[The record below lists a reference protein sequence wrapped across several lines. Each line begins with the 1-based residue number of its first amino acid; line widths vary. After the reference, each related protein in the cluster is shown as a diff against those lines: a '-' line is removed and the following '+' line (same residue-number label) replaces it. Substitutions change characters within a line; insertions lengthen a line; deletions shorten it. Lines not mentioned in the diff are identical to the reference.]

1 MSLTQMR
8 SKQRSQ
14 LEVLQVNALM
24 QRFQYCR
31 DMITKEGFEKY
42 NKFCEFLYTI
52 YCRTGERVIRKG
64 QQGVRFYMI
73 LQGQVSLVSYKPKNR
88 KAQLLMDQEKDT
100 VSNYEDDTLFSAFSF
115 KELNPGDYFG
125 DMSLLD
131 NGQVSCTII
140 CKTFC
145 QFVCMDKQQFVKFIG
160 KSVPMLQKLKILEE
174 QSIFNCWTDGELR
187 ALSYEFKNRTYHQE
201 EYLYQEGQRNVQ
213 VFLLMDGQIE
223 MTSTRDNQSYHLSSL
238 DVGALFGDDTD
249 YHTCNAKCVS
259 ARADVLLI
267 GRQVLSRMLDW
278 HPESKQ
284 LYRQQLQY
292 KVNWRQER
300 LNNLIESHEDKTKVK
315 RTQSIKMQLL
325 DLLIKPKYQ
334 KIRLSPCV
342 KRVTNIQDIMD
353 FEEKKLKHKEILEK
367 QNLVI
372 SQRKIEFFKLGLTF
386 TEKRRKKQK
395 QQQAELNS
403 KLQRQCESVIIL
415 EPPLEKLNRAS
426 STIMTKTSQNTFKLS
441 PTKKHRK
448 VFSIEGTTI
457 NIHNRQ

>member
-1 MSLTQMR
+1 MSTKFSQSVRFLLWVIHKNILGR
-8 SKQRSQ
+8 IALLKSFASKCINATFSILQRHD
-14 LEVLQVNALM
+14 NK
-24 QRFQYCR
+24 RR
-31 DMITKEGFEKY
+31 IEKY
-42 NKFCEFLYTI
+42 IKFCEFLYII
-52 YCRTGERVIRKG
+52 YCRTGERVIRKV
-64 QQGVRFYMI
+64 QQRVRFYMI
-73 LQGQVSLVSYKPKNR
+73 LQGQVQLESYKPKNC
-88 KAQLLMDQEKDT
+88 KAQLLMDQQKET
-100 VSNYEDDTLFSAFSF
+100 FPNYEDDTLFSAFSF

-145 QFVCMDKQQFVKFIG
+145 QCVCMDKQQFVKFIG
-160 KSVPMLQKLKILEE
+160 KSVPMLQKFKILQE
-174 QSIFNCWTDGELR
+174 QSIFNS
-187 ALSYEFKNRTYHQE
+187 LSYEFKNRTYHQE
-201 EYLYQEGQRNVQ
+201 EYLYQEGQRKVQ

-223 MTSTRDNQSYHLSSL
+223 MTSIKDNQSYHLCSL

-259 ARADVLLI
+259 ARTEVLLI
-267 GRQVLSRMLDW
+267 GRQVLSHMLDW
-278 HPESKQ
+278 HPESTQ

-300 LNNLIESHEDKTKVK
+300 LNNLIESHEETTKVK

-334 KIRLSPCV
+334 NIRLSPCV
-342 KRVTNIQDIMD
+342 KRVTKIQNIMD
-353 FEEKKLKHKEILEK
+353 FEEKKLKHQEILEK

-386 TEKRRKKQK
+386 TEKVERS
-395 QQQAELNS
+395 ELNS
-403 KLQRQCESVIIL
+403 KLQRQYESVIIL
-415 EPPLEKLNRAS
+415 ELPFEKLNRTS
-426 STIMTKTSQNTFKLS
+426 STILTKISQNTFKLS
-441 PTKKHRK
+441 STKQHRK
-448 VFSIEGTTI
+448 VFLIEGTTI